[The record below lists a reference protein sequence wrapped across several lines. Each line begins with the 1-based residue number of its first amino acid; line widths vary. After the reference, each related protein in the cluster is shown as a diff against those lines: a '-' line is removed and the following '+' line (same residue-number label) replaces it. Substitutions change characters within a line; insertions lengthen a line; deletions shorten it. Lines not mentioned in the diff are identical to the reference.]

1 MPGPSDCG
9 QPNAVGSVN
18 LAAVNLSSTPDKEV
32 LDKDNINEKS
42 AREQSQPVFLEQKKV
57 FTTCPLVALLLFHY
71 ANYRCH
77 PYLFIL

>member
-18 LAAVNLSSTPDKEV
+18 IAAVNLSSTPDKEM
-32 LDKDNINEKS
+32 LHKDINEKS
-42 AREQSQPVFLEQKKV
+42 EQSQPVFLEQRKV

-71 ANYRCH
+71 TNYRCH